1 MAKSSDFFDKMTKN
15 PNRGWGGGVSY
26 KDSIFFLLA
35 WGGVGVSDFFDKFAK
50 NPNLI
55 FFFLGGGGA
64 E

>member
-1 MAKSSDFFDKMTKN
+1 M
-15 PNRGWGGGVSY
+15 GGGVSY